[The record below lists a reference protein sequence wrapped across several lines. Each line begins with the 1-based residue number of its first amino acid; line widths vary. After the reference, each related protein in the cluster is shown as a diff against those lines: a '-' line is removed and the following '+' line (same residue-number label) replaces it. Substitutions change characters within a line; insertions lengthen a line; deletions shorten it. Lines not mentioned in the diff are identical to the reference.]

1 MKILYMYPG
10 AYDNIEDLEAKL
22 SHAEMSDLFETA
34 VKMKFDEHRFMAALQ
49 GAELDDPYEDDAPTF
64 EEIKA
69 RAEAKALGM
78 SNEQFE
84 YAGIFD
90 VIDED
95 E

>member
-1 MKILYMYPG
+1 MYPG
-10 AYDNIEDLEAKL
+10 AYDNIDDLEDKL

-34 VKMKFDEHRFMAALQ
+34 IRMKFDEHRFQAALQ
-49 GAELDDPYEDDAPTF
+49 GAELDDPYEEDVPSF

-69 RAEAKALGM
+69 RAEAKAMGM
-78 SNEQFE
+78 TEEQFE